1 MFRTS
6 WLLINLLPQAGFL
19 WRHSCPIRL
28 PSGYAFPRHSSS
40 QSRWVGEN
48 VMSRE
53 TERGGACT
61 RLMLHWDPLIDD
73 IQRTH
78 VSRWSVEV
86 VQEAYTRAD
95 LEYEDDIRA
104 HELRA
109 TASSWAYVNQ
119 VRLEDILAAASW
131 RSSGVFQGSYLR
143 DMSSIVDGMATL
155 GPIVA
160 AQHVVCTRRQ

>member
-1 MFRTS
+1 M
-6 WLLINLLPQAGFL
+6 
-19 WRHSCPIRL
+19 
-28 PSGYAFPRHSSS
+28 
-40 QSRWVGEN
+40 
-48 VMSRE
+48 
-53 TERGGACT
+53 
-61 RLMLHWDPLIDD
+61 IDD

-78 VSRWSVEV
+78 VSQWLVEV

-95 LEYEDDIRA
+95 LEYDDDIRA

-109 TASSWAYVNQ
+109 IASSWAYVNQ

-131 RSSGVFQGSYLR
+131 R
-143 DMSSIVDGMATL
+143 DMSSIADGMATL